1 MINSLSCPQKEKN
14 KGQHTMTLHP
24 YKVIKPSDLPL
35 PHTTLALSLICCFL
49 LKEVEPEF
57 GTVNLTP
64 DWNDA
69 YTVSIQ

>member
-35 PHTTLALSLICCFL
+35 PHTTPQSFQILYLAYNSRK
-49 LKEVEPEF
+49 KEKK
-57 GTVNLTP
+57 
-64 DWNDA
+64 
-69 YTVSIQ
+69 S